1 MRLRNI
7 TPKSLFGRMLAIILV
22 PIILVQ
28 IISVTIFYER
38 HWDWVSRHMSK
49 NLAKDLGLL
58 IDELGNTPSNDQRAL
73 SALRA
78 RQYFDIIFYW
88 LDGGILKPNQSFN
101 IQFKNFRTALEAR
114 IKEPFYLSTI
124 DNSRQFYIDIQLANG
139 IVRMHIN
146 NKRLFVPTGLTFI
159 MWSIGASVIL
169 FSIAIIFLRG
179 QVRPILRL
187 ANAARQIGFGREA
200 SNYNIEGATEVRIAG
215 RAFQAMRH
223 RINKQISERT
233 SLLAGVSH
241 DLKTPLT
248 RMRLQLAMI
257 DTNQNIQMD
266 FEKELV
272 ELEKMIDGYLDFARN
287 DREEQ
292 MVDASLFKLLQQAAK
307 SSDPNGK
314 KIYIAIPPDNLPI
327 FPIQVQSIRR
337 ALINLFTN
345 AIRYAGKASVQIQIF
360 DDHSEIIIDDNGPGI
375 PRDKREEVVLPFTR
389 LESSRNSKT
398 GGTGLGL
405 SIAKNAALTHGGEL
419 ILEDSPLGGLRVRFL
434 LPL

>member
-1 MRLRNI
+1 MRLRDI

-28 IISVTIFYER
+28 IISVIIFYER

-49 NLAKDLGLL
+49 NLAKDVGLL
-58 IDELGNTPSNDQRAL
+58 IDELGNEPSKDQRAL
-73 SALRA
+73 SAIRA

-88 LDGGILKPNQSFN
+88 LEGGILQPNQ
-101 IQFKNFRTALEAR
+101 IIEPQFKNFRNSLQAR
-114 IKEPFYLSTI
+114 IREPFYLSTLE
-124 DNSRQFYIDIQLANG
+124 NSRQFYVDIQLGNG
-139 IVRMHIN
+139 IVRMHIDD
-146 NKRLFVPTGLTFI
+146 KRLFVPTALTFI

-187 ANAARQIGFGREA
+187 ANAARQIGFGRDVD
-200 SNYNIEGATEVRIAG
+200 SFSVEGATEVRIAG

-233 SLLAGVSH
+233 ALLAGVSH

-248 RMRLQLAMI
+248 RMRLQLAVMEI
-257 DTNQNIQMD
+257 QNDTKIE
-266 FEKELV
+266 FEKELK
-272 ELEKMIDGYLDFARN
+272 ELEEMIDGYLEFARD

-292 MVDASLFKLLQQAAK
+292 MVDASLFKLLQQASK
-307 SSDPNGK
+307 TSDPSGE
-314 KIYIAIPPDNLPI
+314 KINILPPNNNIPI
-327 FPIQVQSIRR
+327 FPVQVQSIRR
-337 ALINLFTN
+337 ALINLLTN
-345 AIRYAGKASVQIQIF
+345 AIRYAGKATAQIQIF
-360 DDHSEIIIDDNGPGI
+360 DDHSEVIIDDNGPGI
-375 PRDKREEVVLPFTR
+375 PRDKRAEVILPFTR
-389 LESSRNSKT
+389 LENSRNSKT

-405 SIAKNAALTHGGEL
+405 SIAKNSALNHGGEL
-419 ILEDSPLGGLRVRFL
+419 ILEDSPLGGLRVRLL

>member
-1 MRLRNI
+1 MRLRDI

-28 IISVTIFYER
+28 IISVSIFYER

-58 IDELGNTPSNDQRAL
+58 IDELGNEPSKDQRAL
-73 SALRA
+73 SAIRA

-88 LDGGILKPNQSFN
+88 LEGGILQPNQT
-101 IQFKNFRTALEAR
+101 IEPQFKNFRNSLQAR

-124 DNSRQFYIDIQLANG
+124 ENSRQFYVDIQLGNG
-139 IVRMHIN
+139 IVRMNID
-146 NKRLFVPTGLTFI
+146 NKRLFVPTGITFI

-187 ANAARQIGFGREA
+187 ANAARQIGFGRDVD
-200 SNYNIEGATEVRIAG
+200 NFNIEGATEVRIAG
-215 RAFQAMRH
+215 RAFQAMKH

-248 RMRLQLAMI
+248 RMRLQLAIMEI
-257 DTNQNIQMD
+257 NDDTKVE
-266 FEKELV
+266 FEKELL
-272 ELEKMIDGYLDFARN
+272 ELEEMIDGYLQFARD

-292 MVDASLFKLLQQAAK
+292 MVDASLFKLLQQASK
-307 SSDPNGK
+307 TSDPSGD
-314 KIYIAIPPDNLPI
+314 KINIIPPNDNIPI

-337 ALINLFTN
+337 ALTNLLTN
-345 AIRYAGKASVQIQIF
+345 AIRYAGKATAQIQIF

-375 PRDKREEVVLPFTR
+375 PRDKRAEVILPFTR
-389 LESSRNSKT
+389 LENSRNSKT

-405 SIAKNAALTHGGEL
+405 SIAKNSALNHGGEL
-419 ILEDSPLGGLRVRFL
+419 ILEDSPLGGLRVRLL

>member
-1 MRLRNI
+1 MRLRDI

-28 IISVTIFYER
+28 IISVSIFYER

-58 IDELGNTPSNDQRAL
+58 IDELGNEPSKDQRAL
-73 SALRA
+73 SAIRA

-88 LDGGILKPNQSFN
+88 LEGGILQPNQ
-101 IQFKNFRTALEAR
+101 IIEPQFKNFRNSLQAR

-124 DNSRQFYIDIQLANG
+124 ENSRQFYVDIQLGNG
-139 IVRMHIN
+139 IVRMNID
-146 NKRLFVPTGLTFI
+146 NKRLFVPTGITFI

-187 ANAARQIGFGREA
+187 ANAARQIGFGRDVD
-200 SNYNIEGATEVRIAG
+200 SFSIEGATEVRIAG

-248 RMRLQLAMI
+248 RMRLQLAVMEI
-257 DTNQNIQMD
+257 EDDTKIE
-266 FEKELV
+266 FEKELL
-272 ELEKMIDGYLDFARN
+272 ELEEMIDGYLEFARD

-292 MVDASLFKLLQQAAK
+292 MVDASLFKLLQQA
-307 SSDPNGK
+307 SITSDPSGD
-314 KIYIAIPPDNLPI
+314 KINILPPNDNIPI

-337 ALINLFTN
+337 ALTNLLTN
-345 AIRYAGKASVQIQIF
+345 AIRYAGKATAQIQIF

-375 PRDKREEVVLPFTR
+375 PRDKRAEVILPFTR
-389 LESSRNSKT
+389 LENSRNSKT

-405 SIAKNAALTHGGEL
+405 SIAKNSALNHGGEL
-419 ILEDSPLGGLRVRFL
+419 ILEDSPLGGLRVRLL

>member
-38 HWDWVSRHMSK
+38 HWDWVSRHMSN
-49 NLAKDLGLL
+49 NLANDLGLL

-124 DNSRQFYIDIQLANG
+124 DNSRQFYVDIQLANG

-187 ANAARQIGFGREA
+187 ANAARQIGFGREV

-314 KIYIAIPPDNLPI
+314 NIYIAIPPDNLPV

-345 AIRYAGKASVQIQIF
+345 AIRYAGKANVQIQIF

>member
-1 MRLRNI
+1 MNI
-7 TPKSLFGRMLAIILV
+7 
-22 PIILVQ
+22 
-28 IISVTIFYER
+28 
-38 HWDWVSRHMSK
+38 D
-49 NLAKDLGLL
+49 
-58 IDELGNTPSNDQRAL
+58 
-73 SALRA
+73 
-78 RQYFDIIFYW
+78 
-88 LDGGILKPNQSFN
+88 
-101 IQFKNFRTALEAR
+101 
-114 IKEPFYLSTI
+114 
-124 DNSRQFYIDIQLANG
+124 
-139 IVRMHIN
+139 
-146 NKRLFVPTGLTFI
+146 NKRLFVPTGITFI
-159 MWSIGASVIL
+159 MWSVGASVIL

-179 QVRPILRL
+179 QVRPILKL
-187 ANAARQIGFGREA
+187 ANAARQIGFGREVTD
-200 SNYNIEGATEVRIAG
+200 YNIEGATEVRIAG

-248 RMRLQLAMI
+248 RMRLQLAMMSNIEDIKTEFENEIIELENMI
-257 DTNQNIQMD
+257 DT
-266 FEKELV
+266 
-272 ELEKMIDGYLDFARN
+272 YLDFARN

-307 SSDPNGK
+307 SSDPDGK
-314 KIYIAIPPDNLPI
+314 QIHISIPPENLPV

-345 AIRYAGKASVQIQIF
+345 AMRYAGKASAQIQIF

-389 LESSRNSKT
+389 LDNSRNNKT

-405 SIAKNAALTHGGEL
+405 SIAKNAVLNHGGEL
-419 ILEDSPLGGLRVRFL
+419 ILEDSPLGGLRIRLL

>member
-1 MRLRNI
+1 MRLRDI

-28 IISVTIFYER
+28 IISVIIFYER
-38 HWDWVSRHMSK
+38 HWDWVSRHMSE
-49 NLAKDLGLL
+49 NLAKDVGLL
-58 IDELGNTPSNDQRAL
+58 IDELGNEPSKDQRAL
-73 SALRA
+73 SAIRA

-88 LDGGILKPNQSFN
+88 LEGGILQPNQ
-101 IQFKNFRTALEAR
+101 IIKPQFKNFINSLQAR
-114 IKEPFYLSTI
+114 IREPFYLSTLE
-124 DNSRQFYIDIQLANG
+124 NSRQFFVDIQLGNG

-187 ANAARQIGFGREA
+187 ANAARQIGFGRNVD
-200 SNYNIEGATEVRIAG
+200 SFSVEGATEVRIAG
-215 RAFQAMRH
+215 RAFQAMKH

-233 SLLAGVSH
+233 ALLAGVSH

-248 RMRLQLAMI
+248 RMRLQLAVMDI
-257 DTNQNIQMD
+257 QDDTRIE
-266 FEKELV
+266 FENELKEL
-272 ELEKMIDGYLDFARN
+272 EEMIDGYLDFARD

-292 MVDASLFKLLQQAAK
+292 MVDASLFKLLQQASK
-307 SSDPNGK
+307 TSDPTGE
-314 KIYIAIPPDNLPI
+314 KINIIPPNNNI
-327 FPIQVQSIRR
+327 HVFPVQVQSIRR
-337 ALINLFTN
+337 ALINLLTN
-345 AIRYAGKASVQIQIF
+345 AIRYAGKATAQIQIF

-375 PRDKREEVVLPFTR
+375 PRDKRAEVVLPFTR
-389 LESSRNSKT
+389 LENSRNSKT

-405 SIAKNAALTHGGEL
+405 SIAKNSALNHGGEL
-419 ILEDSPLGGLRVRFL
+419 ILEDSPLGGLRVRLL

>member
-1 MRLRNI
+1 MRLRDI

-28 IISVTIFYER
+28 IISVIIFYER

-49 NLAKDLGLL
+49 NLAKDVGLL
-58 IDELGNTPSNDQRAL
+58 IDELGTEPSKDQRAL
-73 SALRA
+73 SAIRA

-88 LDGGILKPNQSFN
+88 LEGGILQPNQ
-101 IQFKNFRTALEAR
+101 IIEPQFKNFRNSLQAR
-114 IKEPFYLSTI
+114 IKEPFYLSTLE
-124 DNSRQFYIDIQLANG
+124 NSRQFYVDIQLGNG
-139 IVRMHIN
+139 IVRMHIDD
-146 NKRLFVPTGLTFI
+146 KRLFVPTALTFI

-187 ANAARQIGFGREA
+187 ANAARQIGFGRDVD
-200 SNYNIEGATEVRIAG
+200 SFSVEGATEVRIAG

-233 SLLAGVSH
+233 ALLAGVSH

-248 RMRLQLAMI
+248 RMRLQLAIMEI
-257 DTNQNIQMD
+257 QNDTKIE
-266 FEKELV
+266 FEKELK
-272 ELEKMIDGYLDFARN
+272 ELEEMIDGYLEFARD

-292 MVDASLFKLLQQAAK
+292 MVDASLFKLLQQASK
-307 SSDPNGK
+307 TSDPTGE
-314 KIYIAIPPDNLPI
+314 KINIIPPNNNI
-327 FPIQVQSIRR
+327 HVFPVQVQSIRR
-337 ALINLFTN
+337 ALINLLTN
-345 AIRYAGKASVQIQIF
+345 AIRYAGKATAQIQIF

-375 PRDKREEVVLPFTR
+375 PRDKRSEVVLPFTR
-389 LESSRNSKT
+389 LENSRNSKT

-405 SIAKNAALTHGGEL
+405 SIAKNSALNHGGEL
-419 ILEDSPLGGLRVRFL
+419 ILEDSPLGGLRVRLL

>member
-1 MRLRNI
+1 MRLRDI

-28 IISVTIFYER
+28 IISVSIFYER

-58 IDELGNTPSNDQRAL
+58 IDELGNEPSKDQRAL
-73 SALRA
+73 SAIRA

-88 LDGGILKPNQSFN
+88 LEGGILQPNQ
-101 IQFKNFRTALEAR
+101 IIEPQFKNFRNSLQAR

-124 DNSRQFYIDIQLANG
+124 ENSRQFYVDIQLGNG
-139 IVRMHIN
+139 IVRMNID
-146 NKRLFVPTGLTFI
+146 NKRLFVPTGITFI

-187 ANAARQIGFGREA
+187 ANAARQIGFGRDVD
-200 SNYNIEGATEVRIAG
+200 SFNIEGATEVRIAG

-248 RMRLQLAMI
+248 RMRLQLAVI
-257 DTNQNIQMD
+257 EIEDDTKIE
-266 FEKELV
+266 FEKELL
-272 ELEKMIDGYLDFARN
+272 ELEEMIDGYLEFARD

-292 MVDASLFKLLQQAAK
+292 MVDASLFKLLQQA
-307 SSDPNGK
+307 SITSDPSGD
-314 KIYIAIPPDNLPI
+314 KINILPPNDNIPI

-337 ALINLFTN
+337 ALTNLLTN
-345 AIRYAGKASVQIQIF
+345 AIRYAGKATAQIQIF

-375 PRDKREEVVLPFTR
+375 PRDKRAEVILPFTR
-389 LESSRNSKT
+389 LENSRNSKT

-405 SIAKNAALTHGGEL
+405 SIAKNSALNHGGEL
-419 ILEDSPLGGLRVRFL
+419 ILEDSPLGGLRVRLL

>member
-1 MRLRNI
+1 MRLRDI

-28 IISVTIFYER
+28 IISVSIFYER

-58 IDELGNTPSNDQRAL
+58 IDELGNEPSKDQRAL
-73 SALRA
+73 SAIRA

-88 LDGGILKPNQSFN
+88 LEGGILQPNQA
-101 IQFKNFRTALEAR
+101 IQPEFKNFRNSLEAR
-114 IKEPFYLSTI
+114 IKEPFYLSSLE
-124 DNSRQFYIDIQLANG
+124 NSTQFYVDIQLGNG
-139 IVRMHIN
+139 IVRMHID
-146 NKRLFVPTGLTFI
+146 NKRLFVPTGITFI
-159 MWSIGASVIL
+159 MWSVGASVIL

-187 ANAARQIGFGREA
+187 ANAARQIGFGRDVE
-200 SNYNIEGATEVRIAG
+200 NFNIEGATEVRIAG

-248 RMRLQLAMI
+248 RMRLQLAVME
-257 DTNQNIQMD
+257 IQD
-266 FEKELV
+266 ETKVEFEQELKEL
-272 ELEKMIDGYLDFARN
+272 EQMIDGYLEFARD

-292 MVDASLFKLLQQAAK
+292 MVDASLFKLLQQAVK
-307 SSDPNGK
+307 SSDPSGK
-314 KIYIAIPPDNLPI
+314 KINILVPDYNIPI

-337 ALINLFTN
+337 ALINLLTN
-345 AIRYAGKASVQIQIF
+345 AIRYAGKATAQIQIF

-375 PRDKREEVVLPFTR
+375 PRDKRDEVILPFTR
-389 LESSRNSKT
+389 LENSRNSKT

-405 SIAKNAALTHGGEL
+405 SIAKNSALNHGGEL
-419 ILEDSPLGGLRVRFL
+419 ILEDSPLGGLRVRLL

>member
-1 MRLRNI
+1 MRLRDI

-28 IISVTIFYER
+28 IISVIIFYER

-49 NLAKDLGLL
+49 NLAKDVGLL
-58 IDELGNTPSNDQRAL
+58 IDELGNKPSKDQRAL
-73 SALRA
+73 SAIRA

-88 LDGGILKPNQSFN
+88 LEGGILQPNQ
-101 IQFKNFRTALEAR
+101 IIEPQFKNFRNSLQAR
-114 IKEPFYLSTI
+114 IKEPFYLSTLE
-124 DNSRQFYIDIQLANG
+124 NSRQFYVDIQLGNG
-139 IVRMHIN
+139 IVRMHIDD
-146 NKRLFVPTGLTFI
+146 KRLFVPTALTFI

-187 ANAARQIGFGREA
+187 ANAARQIGFGRDVDTF
-200 SNYNIEGATEVRIAG
+200 SIEGATEVRIAG

-233 SLLAGVSH
+233 ALLAGVSH

-248 RMRLQLAMI
+248 RIRLQLAVMEI
-257 DTNQNIQMD
+257 QNDTKIE
-266 FEKELV
+266 FEKELK
-272 ELEKMIDGYLDFARN
+272 ELEEMIDGYLEFARD

-292 MVDASLFKLLQQAAK
+292 MVDASLFKLLQQASK
-307 SSDPNGK
+307 TSDPSGD
-314 KIYIAIPPDNLPI
+314 KINILPPNNNIPI

-337 ALINLFTN
+337 ALINLLTN
-345 AIRYAGKASVQIQIF
+345 AIRYAGKATAQIQIF
-360 DDHSEIIIDDNGPGI
+360 DDHSEVIIDDNGPGI
-375 PRDKREEVVLPFTR
+375 PRDKRAEVVLPFTR
-389 LESSRNSKT
+389 LENSRNSKT

-405 SIAKNAALTHGGEL
+405 SIAKNSALNHGGEL
-419 ILEDSPLGGLRVRFL
+419 ILEDSPLGGLRVRLL

>member
-1 MRLRNI
+1 
-7 TPKSLFGRMLAIILV
+7 
-22 PIILVQ
+22 
-28 IISVTIFYER
+28 
-38 HWDWVSRHMSK
+38 MSK

-58 IDELGNTPSNDQRAL
+58 IDELGNEPSKDQRAL
-73 SALRA
+73 SAIRA

-88 LDGGILKPNQSFN
+88 LEGGILQPNQ
-101 IQFKNFRTALEAR
+101 IIEPQFKNFRNSLQAR

-124 DNSRQFYIDIQLANG
+124 ENSRQFYVDIQLGNG
-139 IVRMHIN
+139 IVRMNID
-146 NKRLFVPTGLTFI
+146 NKRLFVPTGITFI

-187 ANAARQIGFGREA
+187 ANAARQIGFGRDVD
-200 SNYNIEGATEVRIAG
+200 SFSIEGATEVRIAG

-248 RMRLQLAMI
+248 RMRLQLAVI
-257 DTNQNIQMD
+257 EIEDDTKIE
-266 FEKELV
+266 FEKELL
-272 ELEKMIDGYLDFARN
+272 ELEEMIDGYLEFARD

-292 MVDASLFKLLQQAAK
+292 MVDASLFKLLQQA
-307 SSDPNGK
+307 SITSDPSGD
-314 KIYIAIPPDNLPI
+314 KINILPPNDNIPI

-337 ALINLFTN
+337 ALTNLLTN
-345 AIRYAGKASVQIQIF
+345 AIRYAGKATAQIQIF

-375 PRDKREEVVLPFTR
+375 PRDKRAEVILPFTR
-389 LESSRNSKT
+389 LENSRNSKT

-405 SIAKNAALTHGGEL
+405 SIAKNSALNHGGEL
-419 ILEDSPLGGLRVRFL
+419 ILEDSPLGGLRVRLL

>member
-73 SALRA
+73 SAVRA

-101 IQFKNFRTALEAR
+101 IRFQSFRKALEAR

-124 DNSRQFYIDIQLANG
+124 DNSRQFYVDIQLANG

-146 NKRLFVPTGLTFI
+146 NKRLFVPTGITFI

-187 ANAARQIGFGREA
+187 ANAARQIGFGREI

-257 DTNQNIQMD
+257 DTNENIQID
-266 FEKELV
+266 FENELI

-314 KIYIAIPPDNLPI
+314 KIYIAIPPDNLPV

-345 AIRYAGKASVQIQIF
+345 AIRYAGKANVQIQIF

-375 PRDKREEVVLPFTR
+375 PRDKREDVVLPFTR
-389 LESSRNSKT
+389 LENSRNSKT

>member
-28 IISVTIFYER
+28 IISVSIFYER
-38 HWDWVSRHMSK
+38 HWDWVSRHMSE

-58 IDELGNTPSNDQRAL
+58 IDELGNEPSKDQRAL
-73 SALRA
+73 SAVRA

-88 LDGGILKPNQSFN
+88 LDGGILQPNQSFN
-101 IQFKNFRTALEAR
+101 SKFKNFRTSLETR

-124 DNSRQFYIDIQLANG
+124 DDSRQFYVDIQFANG
-139 IVRMHIN
+139 IVRMNID
-146 NKRLFVPTGLTFI
+146 NKRLFVPTGITFI
-159 MWSIGASVIL
+159 MWSVGASVIL

-187 ANAARQIGFGREA
+187 ANAARQIGFGREV

-223 RINKQISERT
+223 RINKQITERT

-248 RMRLQLAMI
+248 RMRLQLAMM
-257 DTNQNIQMD
+257 NNIEDIKVD
-266 FEKELV
+266 FENEII
-272 ELEKMIDGYLDFARN
+272 ELENMIDAYLDFARN

-307 SSDPNGK
+307 SSDPDGK
-314 KIYIAIPPDNLPI
+314 KIHISIPPENLPV

-337 ALINLFTN
+337 SLINLFTN
-345 AIRYAGKASVQIQIF
+345 SIRYAGKASVQIQIF

-375 PRDKREEVVLPFTR
+375 PRDKRDEVVLPFTR
-389 LESSRNSKT
+389 LDNSRNNKT

-405 SIAKNAALTHGGEL
+405 SIAKNAALNHGGEL
-419 ILEDSPLGGLRVRFL
+419 ILEDSPLGGLRVRLL

>member
-1 MRLRNI
+1 MRLRDI

-28 IISVTIFYER
+28 IISVSIFYER

-58 IDELGNTPSNDQRAL
+58 IDELGNEPSKDQRAL
-73 SALRA
+73 SAIRA

-88 LDGGILKPNQSFN
+88 LEGGILQPNQA
-101 IQFKNFRTALEAR
+101 IQPEFKNFRNSLEAR
-114 IKEPFYLSTI
+114 IKEPFYLSSLE
-124 DNSRQFYIDIQLANG
+124 NSTQFYVDIQLGNG
-139 IVRMHIN
+139 IVRMHID
-146 NKRLFVPTGLTFI
+146 NKRLFVPTGITFI
-159 MWSIGASVIL
+159 MWSVGASVIL

-187 ANAARQIGFGREA
+187 ANAARQIGFGRDVE
-200 SNYNIEGATEVRIAG
+200 NFNIEGATEVRIAG

-248 RMRLQLAMI
+248 RMRLQLAVME
-257 DTNQNIQMD
+257 IQD
-266 FEKELV
+266 ETKVEFEQELKEL
-272 ELEKMIDGYLDFARN
+272 EQMIDGYLEFARD

-292 MVDASLFKLLQQAAK
+292 MVDASLFKLLQQAVK
-307 SSDPNGK
+307 SSDPSGK
-314 KIYIAIPPDNLPI
+314 KINILVPDDNIPI

-337 ALINLFTN
+337 ALINLLTN
-345 AIRYAGKASVQIQIF
+345 AIRYAGKATAQIQIF

-375 PRDKREEVVLPFTR
+375 PRDKRDEVILPFTR
-389 LESSRNSKT
+389 LENSRNSKT

-405 SIAKNAALTHGGEL
+405 SIAKNLALNHGGEL
-419 ILEDSPLGGLRVRFL
+419 ILEDSPLGGLRVRLL

>member
-1 MRLRNI
+1 MRLRDI

-28 IISVTIFYER
+28 IISVSIFYER

-58 IDELGNTPSNDQRAL
+58 IDELGNEPSKDQRAL
-73 SALRA
+73 SAIRA

-88 LDGGILKPNQSFN
+88 LEGGILQPNQ
-101 IQFKNFRTALEAR
+101 IIEPQFKNFRNSLQAR

-124 DNSRQFYIDIQLANG
+124 ENSRQFYVDIQLGNG
-139 IVRMHIN
+139 IVRMNID
-146 NKRLFVPTGLTFI
+146 NKRLFVPTGITFI

-187 ANAARQIGFGREA
+187 ANAARQIGFGRDVD
-200 SNYNIEGATEVRIAG
+200 SFSIEGATEVRIAG

-248 RMRLQLAMI
+248 RMRLQLAVVEI
-257 DTNQNIQMD
+257 EDDTKIE
-266 FEKELV
+266 FEKELL
-272 ELEKMIDGYLDFARN
+272 ELEEMIDGYLEFARD

-292 MVDASLFKLLQQAAK
+292 MVDASLFKLLQQA
-307 SSDPNGK
+307 SITSDPSGD
-314 KIYIAIPPDNLPI
+314 KINILPPNDNIPI

-337 ALINLFTN
+337 ALTNLLTN
-345 AIRYAGKASVQIQIF
+345 AIRYAGKATAQIQIF

-375 PRDKREEVVLPFTR
+375 PRDKRAEVILPFTR
-389 LESSRNSKT
+389 LENSRNSKT

-405 SIAKNAALTHGGEL
+405 SIAKNSALNHGGEL
-419 ILEDSPLGGLRVRFL
+419 ILEDSPLGGLRVRLL

>member
-1 MRLRNI
+1 
-7 TPKSLFGRMLAIILV
+7 
-22 PIILVQ
+22 
-28 IISVTIFYER
+28 
-38 HWDWVSRHMSK
+38 MSK

-58 IDELGNTPSNDQRAL
+58 IDELGNEPSKDQRAL
-73 SALRA
+73 SAIRA

-88 LDGGILKPNQSFN
+88 LEGGILQPNQA
-101 IQFKNFRTALEAR
+101 IQPEFKNFRNSLEAR
-114 IKEPFYLSTI
+114 IKEPFYLSSLE
-124 DNSRQFYIDIQLANG
+124 NSTQFYVDIQLGNG
-139 IVRMHIN
+139 IVRMHID
-146 NKRLFVPTGLTFI
+146 NKRLFMPTGITFI
-159 MWSIGASVIL
+159 MWSVGASVIL

-187 ANAARQIGFGREA
+187 ANAARQIGFGRDVE
-200 SNYNIEGATEVRIAG
+200 NFNIEGATEVRIAG

-248 RMRLQLAMI
+248 RMRLQLAVME
-257 DTNQNIQMD
+257 IQD
-266 FEKELV
+266 ETKVEFEQELKEL
-272 ELEKMIDGYLDFARN
+272 EQMIDGYLEFARD

-292 MVDASLFKLLQQAAK
+292 MVDASLFKLLQQAVK
-307 SSDPNGK
+307 SSDPSGK
-314 KIYIAIPPDNLPI
+314 KINILVPDDNIPI

-337 ALINLFTN
+337 ALINLLTN
-345 AIRYAGKASVQIQIF
+345 AIRYAGKATAQIQIF

-375 PRDKREEVVLPFTR
+375 PRDKRDEVILPFTR
-389 LESSRNSKT
+389 LENSRNSKT

-405 SIAKNAALTHGGEL
+405 SIAKNSALNHGGEL
-419 ILEDSPLGGLRVRFL
+419 ILEDSPLGGLRVRLL

>member
-1 MRLRNI
+1 MRLRDI

-28 IISVTIFYER
+28 IISVSIFYER

-58 IDELGNTPSNDQRAL
+58 IDELGNEPSKDQRAL
-73 SALRA
+73 SAIRA

-88 LDGGILKPNQSFN
+88 LEGGILQPNQT
-101 IQFKNFRTALEAR
+101 IEPQFKNFRNSLQAR

-124 DNSRQFYIDIQLANG
+124 ENSRQFYVDIQLGNG
-139 IVRMHIN
+139 IVRMNID
-146 NKRLFVPTGLTFI
+146 NKRLFVPTGITFI

-187 ANAARQIGFGREA
+187 ANAARQIGFGRDVD
-200 SNYNIEGATEVRIAG
+200 SFSIEGATEVRIAG

-248 RMRLQLAMI
+248 RMRLQLAVI
-257 DTNQNIQMD
+257 EIEDDTKIE
-266 FEKELV
+266 FEKELL
-272 ELEKMIDGYLDFARN
+272 ELEEMIDGYLEFARD

-292 MVDASLFKLLQQAAK
+292 MVDASLFKLLQQA
-307 SSDPNGK
+307 SITSDPSGD
-314 KIYIAIPPDNLPI
+314 KINILPPNDNIPI

-337 ALINLFTN
+337 ALTNLLTN
-345 AIRYAGKASVQIQIF
+345 AIRYAGKATAQIQIF
-360 DDHSEIIIDDNGPGI
+360 DDHSEIIIDDNGPSI
-375 PRDKREEVVLPFTR
+375 PRDKRAEVILPFTR
-389 LESSRNSKT
+389 LENSRNSKT

-405 SIAKNAALTHGGEL
+405 SIAKNSALNHGGEL
-419 ILEDSPLGGLRVRFL
+419 ILEDSPLGGLRVRLL

>member
-1 MRLRNI
+1 MRLRDI

-28 IISVTIFYER
+28 IISVIIFYER

-49 NLAKDLGLL
+49 NLAKDVGLL
-58 IDELGNTPSNDQRAL
+58 IDELGNEPSKDQRAL
-73 SALRA
+73 SAIRA

-88 LDGGILKPNQSFN
+88 LEGGILQPNQ
-101 IQFKNFRTALEAR
+101 IIEPQFKNFRNSLQAR
-114 IKEPFYLSTI
+114 IKEPFYLSTLE
-124 DNSRQFYIDIQLANG
+124 NSRQFYVDIQLGNG
-139 IVRMHIN
+139 IVRMHIDD
-146 NKRLFVPTGLTFI
+146 KRLFVPTALTFI

-187 ANAARQIGFGREA
+187 ANAARQIGFGRDVD
-200 SNYNIEGATEVRIAG
+200 SFSVEGATEVRIAG

-233 SLLAGVSH
+233 ALLAGVSH

-248 RMRLQLAMI
+248 RMRLQLAVMEI
-257 DTNQNIQMD
+257 QNDTKIE
-266 FEKELV
+266 FEKELK
-272 ELEKMIDGYLDFARN
+272 ELEEMIDGYLEFARD

-292 MVDASLFKLLQQAAK
+292 MVDASLFKLLQQASK
-307 SSDPNGK
+307 TSDPSGD
-314 KIYIAIPPDNLPI
+314 KINILSPNDNIPI

-337 ALINLFTN
+337 ALINLLTN
-345 AIRYAGKASVQIQIF
+345 AIRYAGKATAQIQIF
-360 DDHSEIIIDDNGPGI
+360 DDHSEVIIDDNGPGI
-375 PRDKREEVVLPFTR
+375 PRDKRAEVILPFTR
-389 LESSRNSKT
+389 LENSRNSKT

-405 SIAKNAALTHGGEL
+405 SIAKNSALNHGGEL
-419 ILEDSPLGGLRVRFL
+419 ILEDSPLGGLRVRLL

>member
-1 MRLRNI
+1 MRLRDI

-28 IISVTIFYER
+28 IISVSIFYER

-58 IDELGNTPSNDQRAL
+58 IDELGNEPSKDQRAL
-73 SALRA
+73 SAIRA

-88 LDGGILKPNQSFN
+88 LEGGILQPNQA
-101 IQFKNFRTALEAR
+101 IQPEFKNFRNSLEAR
-114 IKEPFYLSTI
+114 IKEPFYLSSLE
-124 DNSRQFYIDIQLANG
+124 NSTQFYVDIQLGNG
-139 IVRMHIN
+139 IVRMHID
-146 NKRLFVPTGLTFI
+146 NKRLFVPTGITFI
-159 MWSIGASVIL
+159 MWSVGASVIL

-187 ANAARQIGFGREA
+187 ANAARQIGFGRDVE
-200 SNYNIEGATEVRIAG
+200 NFNIEGATEVRIAG

-248 RMRLQLAMI
+248 RMRLQLAVME
-257 DTNQNIQMD
+257 IQD
-266 FEKELV
+266 ETKVQFEQELKEL
-272 ELEKMIDGYLDFARN
+272 EQMIDGYLEFARD

-292 MVDASLFKLLQQAAK
+292 MVDASLFKLLQQAVK
-307 SSDPNGK
+307 SSDPSGK
-314 KIYIAIPPDNLPI
+314 KINILVPDDNIPI

-337 ALINLFTN
+337 ALINLLTN
-345 AIRYAGKASVQIQIF
+345 AIRYAGKATAQIQIF

-375 PRDKREEVVLPFTR
+375 PRDKRDEVILPFTR
-389 LESSRNSKT
+389 LENSRNSKT

-405 SIAKNAALTHGGEL
+405 SIAKNSALNHGGEL
-419 ILEDSPLGGLRVRFL
+419 ILEDSPLGGLRVRLL

>member
-1 MRLRNI
+1 MRLRDI

-28 IISVTIFYER
+28 IISVIIFYER

-49 NLAKDLGLL
+49 NLAKDVGLL
-58 IDELGNTPSNDQRAL
+58 IDELGNEPSKDQRAL
-73 SALRA
+73 SAIRA

-88 LDGGILKPNQSFN
+88 LEGGILQPNQV
-101 IQFKNFRTALEAR
+101 IEPQFKNFRNSLQAR
-114 IKEPFYLSTI
+114 IREPFYLSTLE
-124 DNSRQFYIDIQLANG
+124 NSRQFYVDIQLGNG
-139 IVRMHIN
+139 IVRMHIDD
-146 NKRLFVPTGLTFI
+146 KRLFVPTALTFI

-187 ANAARQIGFGREA
+187 ANAARQIGFGRDVD
-200 SNYNIEGATEVRIAG
+200 SFSVEGATEVRIAG

-233 SLLAGVSH
+233 ALLAGVSH

-248 RMRLQLAMI
+248 RMRLQLAVMEI
-257 DTNQNIQMD
+257 QNDTKIE
-266 FEKELV
+266 FEKELK
-272 ELEKMIDGYLDFARN
+272 ELEEMIDGYLEFARD

-292 MVDASLFKLLQQAAK
+292 MVDASLFKLLQQASK
-307 SSDPNGK
+307 TSDPSGE
-314 KIYIAIPPDNLPI
+314 KINILPPNNNIPI
-327 FPIQVQSIRR
+327 FPVQVQSIRR
-337 ALINLFTN
+337 ALINLLTN
-345 AIRYAGKASVQIQIF
+345 AIRYAGKATAQIQIF
-360 DDHSEIIIDDNGPGI
+360 DDHSEVIIDDNGPGI
-375 PRDKREEVVLPFTR
+375 PRDKRAEVVLPFTR
-389 LESSRNSKT
+389 LENSRNSKT

-405 SIAKNAALTHGGEL
+405 SIAKNSALNHGGEL
-419 ILEDSPLGGLRVRFL
+419 ILEDSPLGGLRVRLL

>member
-1 MRLRNI
+1 MRLRDI

-28 IISVTIFYER
+28 IISVIIFYER

-49 NLAKDLGLL
+49 NLAKDVGLL
-58 IDELGNTPSNDQRAL
+58 IDELGNKPSKDQRAL
-73 SALRA
+73 SAIRA

-88 LDGGILKPNQSFN
+88 LEGGILQPNQ
-101 IQFKNFRTALEAR
+101 IIEPQFKNFRNSLQAR
-114 IKEPFYLSTI
+114 IKEPFYLSTLE
-124 DNSRQFYIDIQLANG
+124 NSRQFYVDIQLGNG
-139 IVRMHIN
+139 IVRMHIDD
-146 NKRLFVPTGLTFI
+146 KRLFVPTALTFI

-187 ANAARQIGFGREA
+187 ANAARQIGFGRDVD
-200 SNYNIEGATEVRIAG
+200 SFSVEGATEVRIAG

-233 SLLAGVSH
+233 ALLAGVSH

-248 RMRLQLAMI
+248 RMRLQLAVMEI
-257 DTNQNIQMD
+257 QNDTKIE
-266 FEKELV
+266 FEKELK
-272 ELEKMIDGYLDFARN
+272 ELEEMIDGYLEFARD

-292 MVDASLFKLLQQAAK
+292 MVDASLFKLLQQASK
-307 SSDPNGK
+307 TSDPSGD
-314 KIYIAIPPDNLPI
+314 KINILPPNNNIPI
-327 FPIQVQSIRR
+327 FPVQVQSIRR
-337 ALINLFTN
+337 ALINLLTN
-345 AIRYAGKASVQIQIF
+345 AIRYAGKATAQIQIF
-360 DDHSEIIIDDNGPGI
+360 DDHSEVIIDDNGPGI
-375 PRDKREEVVLPFTR
+375 PRDKRAEVVLPFTR
-389 LESSRNSKT
+389 LENSRNSKT

-405 SIAKNAALTHGGEL
+405 SIAKNSALNHGGEL
-419 ILEDSPLGGLRVRFL
+419 ILEDSPLGGLRVRLL

>member
-28 IISVTIFYER
+28 IISVSIFYER

-58 IDELGNTPSNDQRAL
+58 IDELGNEPSKDQRAL
-73 SALRA
+73 SAVRA

-88 LDGGILKPNQSFN
+88 LDKGILKPNQSFN
-101 IQFKNFRTALEAR
+101 SKFKNFRTSLESR
-114 IKEPFYLSTI
+114 IKKPFYLSSIEDSTK
-124 DNSRQFYIDIQLANG
+124 FYVDIQLANG
-139 IVRMHIN
+139 IVRMNID
-146 NKRLFVPTGLTFI
+146 NKRLFVPTGITFI
-159 MWSIGASVIL
+159 IWSVGASVIL

-179 QVRPILRL
+179 QVRPILKL
-187 ANAARQIGFGREA
+187 ANAARQIGFGREVTD
-200 SNYNIEGATEVRIAG
+200 YNIEGATEVRIAG

-248 RMRLQLAMI
+248 RMRLQLAMMS
-257 DTNQNIQMD
+257 NIED
-266 FEKELV
+266 IKTEFENEII
-272 ELEKMIDGYLDFARN
+272 ELENMIDAYLDFARN

-307 SSDPNGK
+307 SSDPDGK
-314 KIYIAIPPDNLPI
+314 QIHISIPPENLPV

-345 AIRYAGKASVQIQIF
+345 AMRYAGKASAQIQIF

-389 LESSRNSKT
+389 LDNSRNNKT

-405 SIAKNAALTHGGEL
+405 SIAKNAVLNHGGEL
-419 ILEDSPLGGLRVRFL
+419 ILEDSPLGGLRIRLL

>member
-28 IISVTIFYER
+28 IISVSIFYER
-38 HWDWVSRHMSK
+38 HWDWVSRHMSN

-58 IDELGNTPSNDQRAL
+58 IDELGNEPSEDQRAL
-73 SALRA
+73 SAVRA
-78 RQYFDIIFYW
+78 RQYFGIIFYW
-88 LDGGILKPNQSFN
+88 LDGGILKPNQSFQSKF
-101 IQFKNFRTALEAR
+101 INFRTSLEAR

-124 DNSRQFYIDIQLANG
+124 DDSRQFYVDIQLANG

-146 NKRLFVPTGLTFI
+146 NKRLFVPTGITFI

-187 ANAARQIGFGREA
+187 ANAARQIGFGREV

-233 SLLAGVSH
+233 SLLAGVGH

-248 RMRLQLAMI
+248 RMRLQLAVIDNIKDIKVDFENEILELENMI
-257 DTNQNIQMD
+257 DAY
-266 FEKELV
+266 
-272 ELEKMIDGYLDFARN
+272 LEFARN

-292 MVDASLFKLLQQAAK
+292 MVEASLFKLLQQAAK
-307 SSDPNGK
+307 SSDPDGK
-314 KIYIAIPPDNLPI
+314 KIHISIPPDNLPV

-337 ALINLFTN
+337 ALINLLTN
-345 AIRYAGKASVQIQIF
+345 AIRYAGKANVQIQIF
-360 DDHSEIIIDDNGPGI
+360 DDHSEVIIDDNGPGI
-375 PRDKREEVVLPFTR
+375 PRDKRDEVVLPFTR
-389 LESSRNSKT
+389 LDNSRNNKT

-405 SIAKNAALTHGGEL
+405 SIAKNAALNHGGEL
-419 ILEDSPLGGLRVRFL
+419 LLEDSPLGGLRVRLL

>member
-1 MRLRNI
+1 MRLRDI

-28 IISVTIFYER
+28 IISVSIFYER

-58 IDELGNTPSNDQRAL
+58 IDELGNEPSKDQRAL
-73 SALRA
+73 SAIRA

-88 LDGGILKPNQSFN
+88 LEGGILQPNQT
-101 IQFKNFRTALEAR
+101 IEPQFKNFRNSLQAR

-124 DNSRQFYIDIQLANG
+124 ENSRQFYVDIQLGNG
-139 IVRMHIN
+139 IVRMNID
-146 NKRLFVPTGLTFI
+146 NKRLFVPTGITFI

-187 ANAARQIGFGREA
+187 ANAARQIGFGRDVD
-200 SNYNIEGATEVRIAG
+200 SFSIEGATEIRIAG

-248 RMRLQLAMI
+248 RMRLQLAVI
-257 DTNQNIQMD
+257 EIEDDAKIE
-266 FEKELV
+266 FEKELL
-272 ELEKMIDGYLDFARN
+272 ELEEMIDGYLEFARD

-292 MVDASLFKLLQQAAK
+292 MVDASLFKLLQQA
-307 SSDPNGK
+307 SITSDPSGD
-314 KIYIAIPPDNLPI
+314 KINILPPNDNIPI

-337 ALINLFTN
+337 ALTNLLTN
-345 AIRYAGKASVQIQIF
+345 AIRYAGKATAQIQIF
-360 DDHSEIIIDDNGPGI
+360 DDHSEVIIDDNGPGI
-375 PRDKREEVVLPFTR
+375 PRDKRAEVILPFTR
-389 LESSRNSKT
+389 LENSRNSKT

-405 SIAKNAALTHGGEL
+405 SIAKNSALNHGGEL
-419 ILEDSPLGGLRVRFL
+419 ILEDSPLGGLRVRLL

>member
-28 IISVTIFYER
+28 IISVSIFYER

-58 IDELGNTPSNDQRAL
+58 IDELGNEPSKDQRAL
-73 SALRA
+73 SAVRA

-101 IQFKNFRTALEAR
+101 SKFKNFRTSLESR
-114 IKEPFYLSTI
+114 IKKPFYLSSIEDSTK
-124 DNSRQFYIDIQLANG
+124 FYVDIQLANG
-139 IVRMHIN
+139 IVRMNID
-146 NKRLFVPTGLTFI
+146 NKRLFVPTGITFI
-159 MWSIGASVIL
+159 MWSVGASVIL

-187 ANAARQIGFGREA
+187 ANAARQIGFGREVTD
-200 SNYNIEGATEVRIAG
+200 YNIEGATEVRIAG

-248 RMRLQLAMI
+248 RMRLQLAMMSNIEDIKTEFENEIIELENMI
-257 DTNQNIQMD
+257 DT
-266 FEKELV
+266 
-272 ELEKMIDGYLDFARN
+272 YLDFARN

-307 SSDPNGK
+307 SSDPDGK
-314 KIYIAIPPDNLPI
+314 QIHISIPPENLPV

-345 AIRYAGKASVQIQIF
+345 AMRYAGKASAQIQIF

-389 LESSRNSKT
+389 LDNSRNNKT

-405 SIAKNAALTHGGEL
+405 SIAKNAVLNHGGEL
-419 ILEDSPLGGLRVRFL
+419 ILEDSPLGGLRIRLL

>member
-1 MRLRNI
+1 MRLRDI

-28 IISVTIFYER
+28 IISVSIFYER

-58 IDELGNTPSNDQRAL
+58 IDELGNEPSKDQRAL
-73 SALRA
+73 SAIRA

-88 LDGGILKPNQSFN
+88 LEGGILQPNQA
-101 IQFKNFRTALEAR
+101 IQPEFKNFRNSLEAR
-114 IKEPFYLSTI
+114 IKEPFYLSSLE
-124 DNSRQFYIDIQLANG
+124 NSTQFYVDIQLGNG
-139 IVRMHIN
+139 IVRMHID
-146 NKRLFVPTGLTFI
+146 NKRLFVPTGITFI
-159 MWSIGASVIL
+159 MWSVGASVIL

-187 ANAARQIGFGREA
+187 ANAARQIGFGRDVE
-200 SNYNIEGATEVRIAG
+200 NFNIEGATEVRIAG

-248 RMRLQLAMI
+248 RMRLQLAVME
-257 DTNQNIQMD
+257 IQD
-266 FEKELV
+266 ETKVEFEQELKEL
-272 ELEKMIDGYLDFARN
+272 EQMIDGYLEFARD

-292 MVDASLFKLLQQAAK
+292 MVDASLFKLLQQAVK
-307 SSDPNGK
+307 SSDPSGK
-314 KIYIAIPPDNLPI
+314 KINILVPDDNIPI

-337 ALINLFTN
+337 ALINLLTN
-345 AIRYAGKASVQIQIF
+345 SIRYAGKATAQIQIF

-375 PRDKREEVVLPFTR
+375 PRDKRDEVILPFTR
-389 LESSRNSKT
+389 LENSRNSKT

-405 SIAKNAALTHGGEL
+405 SIAKNSALNHGGEL
-419 ILEDSPLGGLRVRFL
+419 ILEDSPLGGLRVRLL

>member
-1 MRLRNI
+1 MRLRNV

-28 IISVTIFYER
+28 IISVSIFYER

-49 NLAKDLGLL
+49 SLAEDLGLL

-73 SALRA
+73 SASRA

-88 LDGGILKPNQSFN
+88 LDKGILKPNQSFDLR
-101 IQFKNFRTALEAR
+101 FKNFRAALQTR

-124 DNSRQFYIDIQLANG
+124 DNSSQFYVDIQLANG
-139 IVRMHIN
+139 IVRMNID
-146 NKRLFVPTGLTFI
+146 NKRLFVPTGITFI
-159 MWSIGASVIL
+159 IWSIGSSIIL
-169 FSIAIIFLRG
+169 FSIAILFLRR
-179 QVRPILRL
+179 QVRPIIRL
-187 ANAARQIGFGREA
+187 ANAARQIGFGREV
-200 SNYNIEGATEVRIAG
+200 SNYNIEGATEIRLAG

-248 RMRLQLAMI
+248 RMRLQLEML
-257 DTNQNIQMD
+257 DSNQDIKTD
-266 FEKELV
+266 FENELL
-272 ELEKMIDGYLDFARN
+272 ELENMIDGYLEFTRN
-287 DREEQ
+287 DREEE

-307 SSDPNGK
+307 SSDPDGN
-314 KIYIAIPPDNLPI
+314 YIFIASPPEKLPI

-337 ALINLFTN
+337 ALINLLTN
-345 AIRYAGKASVQIQIF
+345 SIRYAGKTNVQIQIF

-389 LESSRNSKT
+389 LENSRNIKT

-405 SIAKNAALTHGGEL
+405 SIAKNAALSHGGEL

>member
-1 MRLRNI
+1 MRLRDI

-28 IISVTIFYER
+28 IISVSIFYER

-58 IDELGNTPSNDQRAL
+58 IDELGNEPSKDQRAL
-73 SALRA
+73 SAIRA

-88 LDGGILKPNQSFN
+88 LEGGILQPNQT
-101 IQFKNFRTALEAR
+101 IEPQFKNFRNSLQAR
-114 IKEPFYLSTI
+114 IKKPFYLSTI
-124 DNSRQFYIDIQLANG
+124 ENSRQFYVDIQLGNG
-139 IVRMHIN
+139 IVRMNID
-146 NKRLFVPTGLTFI
+146 NKRLFVPTGITFI

-187 ANAARQIGFGREA
+187 ANAARQIGFGRDVD
-200 SNYNIEGATEVRIAG
+200 NFNIEGATEVRIAG

-248 RMRLQLAMI
+248 RMRLQLAI
-257 DTNQNIQMD
+257 IEINDDTKIE
-266 FEKELV
+266 FEKELL
-272 ELEKMIDGYLDFARN
+272 ELEEMIDGYLQFARD

-292 MVDASLFKLLQQAAK
+292 MVDASLFKLLQQASK
-307 SSDPNGK
+307 TSDPSGD
-314 KIYIAIPPDNLPI
+314 KINIIPPNDNIPI

-337 ALINLFTN
+337 ALTNLLTN
-345 AIRYAGKASVQIQIF
+345 AIRYAGKATAQIQIF

-375 PRDKREEVVLPFTR
+375 PRDKRAEVILPFTR
-389 LESSRNSKT
+389 LENSRNSKT

-405 SIAKNAALTHGGEL
+405 SIAKNSALNHGGEL
-419 ILEDSPLGGLRVRFL
+419 ILEDSPLGGLRVRLL

>member
-1 MRLRNI
+1 MRLRDI

-28 IISVTIFYER
+28 IISVSIFYER

-58 IDELGNTPSNDQRAL
+58 IDELGNEPSKDQRAL
-73 SALRA
+73 SAIRA

-88 LDGGILKPNQSFN
+88 LEGGNLQPNQ
-101 IQFKNFRTALEAR
+101 IIEPQFKNFRNSLQAR

-124 DNSRQFYIDIQLANG
+124 ENSRQFYVDIQLGNG
-139 IVRMHIN
+139 IVRMNID
-146 NKRLFVPTGLTFI
+146 NKRLFVPTGITFI

-187 ANAARQIGFGREA
+187 ANAARQIGFGRDVD
-200 SNYNIEGATEVRIAG
+200 SFSIEGATEIRIAG

-248 RMRLQLAMI
+248 RMRLQLAVI
-257 DTNQNIQMD
+257 EIEDDTKIE
-266 FEKELV
+266 FEKELL
-272 ELEKMIDGYLDFARN
+272 ELEEMIDGYLEFARD

-292 MVDASLFKLLQQAAK
+292 MVDASLFKLLQQA
-307 SSDPNGK
+307 SITSDPSGD
-314 KIYIAIPPDNLPI
+314 KINILPPNDNIPI

-337 ALINLFTN
+337 ALTNLLTN
-345 AIRYAGKASVQIQIF
+345 AIRYAGKATAQIQIF

-375 PRDKREEVVLPFTR
+375 PRDKRAEVILPFTR
-389 LESSRNSKT
+389 LENSRNSKT

-405 SIAKNAALTHGGEL
+405 SIAKNSALNHGGEL
-419 ILEDSPLGGLRVRFL
+419 ILEDSPLGGLRVRLL

>member
-1 MRLRNI
+1 MRLRDI

-28 IISVTIFYER
+28 IISVSIFYER

-58 IDELGNTPSNDQRAL
+58 IDELGNEPSKDQRAL
-73 SALRA
+73 SAIRA

-88 LDGGILKPNQSFN
+88 LEGGILQPNQA
-101 IQFKNFRTALEAR
+101 IQPEFKNFRNSLEAR
-114 IKEPFYLSTI
+114 IKEPFYLSSLE
-124 DNSRQFYIDIQLANG
+124 NSTQFYVDIQLGNG
-139 IVRMHIN
+139 IVRMHID
-146 NKRLFVPTGLTFI
+146 NKRLFVPTGITFI

-187 ANAARQIGFGREA
+187 ANAARQIGFGRDVE
-200 SNYNIEGATEVRIAG
+200 NFNIEGATEVRIAG

-248 RMRLQLAMI
+248 RMRLQLAVME
-257 DTNQNIQMD
+257 IQD
-266 FEKELV
+266 ETKVEFEQELKEL
-272 ELEKMIDGYLDFARN
+272 EQMIDGYLEFARD

-292 MVDASLFKLLQQAAK
+292 MVDASLFKLLQQAVK
-307 SSDPNGK
+307 SSDPSGK
-314 KIYIAIPPDNLPI
+314 KINILVPDDNIPI

-337 ALINLFTN
+337 ALINLLTN
-345 AIRYAGKASVQIQIF
+345 AIRYAGKATAQIQIF

-375 PRDKREEVVLPFTR
+375 PRDKRDEVILPFTR
-389 LESSRNSKT
+389 LENSRNSKT

-405 SIAKNAALTHGGEL
+405 SIAKNSALNHGGEL
-419 ILEDSPLGGLRVRFL
+419 ILEDSPLGGLRVRLL